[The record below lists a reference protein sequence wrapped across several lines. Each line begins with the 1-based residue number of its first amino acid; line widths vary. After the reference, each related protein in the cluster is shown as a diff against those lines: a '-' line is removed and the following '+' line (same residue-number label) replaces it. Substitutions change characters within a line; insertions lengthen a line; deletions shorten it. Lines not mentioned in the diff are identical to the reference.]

1 MRKLFVLILVLGL
14 ASAANA
20 VFIQVN
26 GQVGDS
32 FEVQENATITVV
44 GEDTSS
50 WLGYIVVEDGSG
62 GVLSGAIALD
72 AAGNLANFSPYSEA
86 GWGTGYE
93 LTVSMGPGGVPAIAV
108 GPQFSMAFTGAVGGT
123 ARISLFLDPEFTVP
137 VATVLLSI
145 VPEPMTVLLLGLGG
159 LFLRRRK

>member
-1 MRKLFVLILVLGL
+1 MRRLFVLILVLGL

-20 VFIQVN
+20 VFIQVD

-62 GVLSGAIALD
+62 GVLSTAVTLD
-72 AAGNLANFSPYSEA
+72 AAGNIGAASPYSEA

-93 LTVSMGPGGVPAIAV
+93 LTVGMSPGGVPAIGA
-108 GPQFSMAFTGAVGGT
+108 GPQFTIGFTGAVGST
-123 ARISLFLDPEFTVP
+123 ARVSLFLDPEFTIP
-137 VATVLLSI
+137 VASVLLTV

-159 LFLRRRK
+159 LFLPRRK